1 MKIKTTLHIHC
12 IKYTWETEAEYQVY
26 SCALPD
32 SEHRVYVGEQ
42 EMEIEVPDDFD
53 PRAQQIAALQA
64 QKTKAA
70 ADYHKSVMEI
80 NERISNLQAIEYTGE
95 TA

>member
-12 IKYTWETEAEYQVY
+12 VKYSWEEEAEYQVY

-53 PRAQQIAALQA
+53 PRAKQIAALQRERGKA
-64 QKTKAA
+64 MADYQKTV
-70 ADYHKSVMEI
+70 DDI
-80 NERISNLQAIEYTGE
+80 NERISKLQAITYTGE